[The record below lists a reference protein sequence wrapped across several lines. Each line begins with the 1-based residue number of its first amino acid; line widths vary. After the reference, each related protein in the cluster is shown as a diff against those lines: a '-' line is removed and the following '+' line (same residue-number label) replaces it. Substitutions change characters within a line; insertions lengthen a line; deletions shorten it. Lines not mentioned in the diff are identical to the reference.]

1 MTLDHA
7 LVMILQKAKSC
18 LRTMTVVTAC
28 LGLVMP
34 IGPASAYQVAPMIY
48 DLKPSGAGAA
58 TIIRVRND
66 GDKPLT
72 IELEVEKRAFDENAV
87 ESRTPA
93 DDDFVIFPLQA
104 VVQPGK
110 VQAVRVQYIGKPDI
124 AQSQTYLV
132 TVKQVPVALPDQKQ
146 SGVQMVFNFS
156 TMASVT
162 PEGAKANVELVSS
175 VRDAKGLEL
184 RLRNTGTRY
193 ANLVSSK
200 VTVGGKA
207 IADESWRGALRT
219 VWLFPG
225 QDRIVRIA
233 DAPTDGDVAFE
244 FVETMS

>member
-1 MTLDHA
+1 MMLARA
-7 LVMILQKAKSC
+7 LATVLKSAKSR
-18 LRTMTVVTAC
+18 LRTMTVTLAC
-28 LGLVMP
+28 VGLIMP

-48 DLKPSGAGAA
+48 DLKPSGTGAA

-87 ESRTPA
+87 ESRSPA

-110 VQAVRVQYIGKPDI
+110 VQAVRVQYVGKPDI
-124 AQSQTYLV
+124 PKSETYLV

-175 VRDAKGLEL
+175 ARDAKGLEL

-200 VTVGGKA
+200 LIVGGSA
-207 IADESWRGALRT
+207 IKDESWRSALRT

-225 QDRIVRIA
+225 QDRVVRIA
-233 DAPTDGDVAFE
+233 DAPASGDVAFE
-244 FVETMS
+244 FVEPTS